1 MKFLVLFVALFLAAC
16 AHNSN
21 ENLSGE
27 NKKFNELLTRH
38 WDENMERYPE
48 WSTWVNYK
56 GGIYNDRWSEVSLE
70 AVEKSKAFTLKQF
83 EDLKQIDGSKL
94 SGKWKH
100 YYDLYFAD
108 KKQDIEG
115 FKFPGHFLVMN
126 QLGGF
131 QQSIANLLSR
141 MPTRTKK
148 DYENILARLEKAPAQ
163 IEGNLLFLKE
173 GLKRGITPPK
183 VTLSDVPRQFDAMIV
198 KDFKKNPLVKAFQK
212 YPKDFNESLKKD
224 YTARAKK
231 YLAQVIPYFERAK
244 KYVQEQY
251 IPNCRKEIA
260 FSTMPN
266 GKAWYNYSIK
276 SYTTLDKSADEIH
289 ELGLREVER
298 IKKEMQKVISQVKY
312 KGSFKKFLKYLRT
325 DRRFFYKK
333 KEDLLKDY
341 RAISKIADGRL
352 LRVFKKLPQTPYGV
366 EPTPAYMEK
375 SAPTAYYYR
384 GNIEAG
390 KPGIFY
396 ANTYDLKSRPK
407 WEMVPL
413 TLHEA
418 MPGHHLQ
425 IMIAVEQEAKPE
437 LLKFGGYTGYIEG
450 WGLYA
455 ESLGEEM
462 EMYEDPYDKFGQLTY
477 EMWRAIRL
485 VVDTGMH
492 AKGWSREKAIQFFL
506 DHAPKTKHDVVVEVD
521 RYIIWPGQ
529 ALSYKLGELKI
540 KELRNFA
547 KAKLGEKFD
556 IREYHYQ
563 VLKDGA
569 VPLGLL
575 DSNIKNW
582 VNSQL

>member
-1 MKFLVLFVALFLAAC
+1 MKFWVLFVALFLSAC
-16 AHNSN
+16 SHTPSDKPT
-21 ENLSGE
+21 GE
-27 NKKFNELLTRH
+27 NEKLNDLLARH

-56 GGIYNDRWSEVSLE
+56 GGIYNDRWSETSLE
-70 AVEKSKAFTLKQF
+70 AVDKNKAFTKRQFKELNEIDSTKLK
-83 EDLKQIDGSKL
+83 
-94 SGKWKH
+94 GKWKH
-100 YYDLYFAD
+100 YFDLYHAD
-108 KKQDIEG
+108 MKRDIEG
-115 FKFPGHFLVMN
+115 FKFPGHYLVMN

-131 QQSIANLLSR
+131 QQGIANMLSR

-148 DYENILARLEKAPAQ
+148 DYENILARLDKAPQ
-163 IEGNLLFLKE
+163 KIEGNLLFLKE

-183 VTLSDVPRQFDAMIV
+183 VTLSDVPRQFDAMLE
-198 KDFKKNPLVKAFQK
+198 KDFKKNPLVKPFQK
-212 YPKDFNESLKKD
+212 YPKEFDEKLKKE

-231 YLAQVIPYFERAK
+231 MLAKVIPVFAKAK
-244 KYVQEQY
+244 KYVKDVY
-251 IPNCRKEIA
+251 IPNCRKNIA
-260 FSTMPN
+260 FSSMPN
-266 GKAWYNYSIK
+266 GSEWYNHSIK
-276 SYTTLDKSADEIH
+276 SYTTLDKKADNIH
-289 ELGLREVER
+289 QLGLSEVKR
-298 IKKEMQKVISQVKY
+298 IKAKMKKVMAQVKY

-325 DRRFFYKK
+325 DRKFYYKK
-333 KEDLLKDY
+333 KENLLKDY

-352 LRVFKKLPQTPYGV
+352 LRVFKNLPRTPYGV

-455 ESLGEEM
+455 ESLGEDM

-492 AKGWSREKAIQFFL
+492 AKGWTRKQAIQFFL
-506 DHAPKTKHDVVVEVD
+506 DNAPKTKHDVTVEVD

-540 KELRNFA
+540 KELRNYA
-547 KAKLGEKFD
+547 KAQLGEKFD
-556 IREYHYQ
+556 IREYHHQ

-582 VNSQL
+582 VKTQK